1 MRNDRRYICCLC
13 LTIGLCTVYAGCI
26 VIPMNSYTYGSRQNV
41 KEEVVN
47 TLQLGTTT
55 KDDVF
60 LGFGE
65 PDIVSDNANCITYT
79 WEKVKLFW
87 LLAGGAG
94 GAGTVLGGT
103 VGRKYDLFLCFDDQG
118 LLTQKELTKKFK

>member
-13 LTIGLCTVYAGCI
+13 LTIGLCTVCAGCI
-26 VIPMNSYTYGSRQNV
+26 VIPLNSYTYGSRQNV

-60 LGFGE
+60 LRFGE

-79 WEKVKLFW
+79 
-87 LLAGGAG
+87 
-94 GAGTVLGGT
+94 
-103 VGRKYDLFLCFDDQG
+103 
-118 LLTQKELTKKFK
+118 